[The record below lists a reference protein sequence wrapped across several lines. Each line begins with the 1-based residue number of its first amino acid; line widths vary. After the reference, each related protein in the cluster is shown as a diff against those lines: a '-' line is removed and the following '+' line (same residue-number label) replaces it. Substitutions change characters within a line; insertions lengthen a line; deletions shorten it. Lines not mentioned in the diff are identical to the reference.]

1 MNLDRETIINS
12 GRYMALGF
20 QIAGS
25 IVGGLLVGYFLDDY
39 LHTAPLFTL
48 VLTLGGLVGAM
59 RLLLWSLK
67 KTSR

>member
-1 MNLDRETIINS
+1 VNLDRDTLLAS
-12 GRYMALGF
+12 GRFLALGF

-25 IVGGLLVGYFLDDY
+25 IVAGLLVGYFLDDY
-39 LHTAPLFTL
+39 LKTPPLFTL
-48 VLTLGGLVGAM
+48 LLTIGGFIAAL

>member
-1 MNLDRETIINS
+1 MNLDRETLINS

-25 IVGGLLVGYFLDDY
+25 IVGGLLLGYFLDDY

-48 VLTLGGLVGAM
+48 LLTIGGLIGAM

-67 KTSR
+67 KSSR

>member
-1 MNLDRETIINS
+1 MNLDRETLLNS
-12 GRYMALGF
+12 GRYLALGF

-48 VLTLGGLVGAM
+48 LLTLGGLVGAM

-67 KTSR
+67 KSSR

>member
-1 MNLDRETIINS
+1 MKLDRDTLLNS

-25 IVGGLLVGYFLDDY
+25 IVGGLLLGYFLDDY
-39 LHTAPLFTL
+39 FHTPPLFTL
-48 VLTLGGLVGAM
+48 LLTIGGLIGAM

-67 KTSR
+67 KSSR

>member
-1 MNLDRETIINS
+1 MLDRNALLNS
-12 GRYMALGF
+12 GRYLALGF
-20 QIAGS
+20 QIGGS

-39 LHTAPLFTL
+39 LKTAPLFTL
-48 VLTLGGLVGAM
+48 ALTIGGLVGAL

>member
-1 MNLDRETIINS
+1 MNLDRNTLLNS

-25 IVGGLLVGYFLDDY
+25 IVGGLLLGYFLDDY
-39 LHTAPLFTL
+39 LHVAPLFTL
-48 VLTLGGLVGAM
+48 MFTLGGLVGAM

-67 KTSR
+67 KSSR

>member
-1 MNLDRETIINS
+1 MNLNRETLLNS

-39 LHTAPLFTL
+39 LHTPPLFTL
-48 VLTLGGLVGAM
+48 LLTIGGLIGAM

-67 KTSR
+67 S

>member
-1 MNLDRETIINS
+1 MNLDRDTLLTS
-12 GRYMALGF
+12 GRFLALGF

-25 IVGGLLVGYFLDDY
+25 IVAGLLVGYFLDDY
-39 LHTAPLFTL
+39 LKTAPLFTL
-48 VLTLGGLVGAM
+48 LLTIGGFIAAL

>member
-1 MNLDRETIINS
+1 VNLDRDALLTS
-12 GRYMALGF
+12 GRFLALGF

-25 IVGGLLVGYFLDDY
+25 IVGALLVGYFLDDY
-39 LHTAPLFTL
+39 LKTAPLFTL
-48 VLTLGGLVGAM
+48 VLTIGGFIGAL

>member
-1 MNLDRETIINS
+1 MNLDRDALLTS
-12 GRYMALGF
+12 GRFLALGF

-25 IVGGLLVGYFLDDY
+25 IVGALLVGYFLDDY
-39 LHTAPLFTL
+39 LKTAPLFTL
-48 VLTLGGLVGAM
+48 VLTIGGFIGAL

>member
-1 MNLDRETIINS
+1 MNLDRETLINS
-12 GRYMALGF
+12 GRYLALGF

-25 IVGGLLVGYFLDDY
+25 IVGGLLVGYFLDDH

-48 VLTLGGLVGAM
+48 LLTIGGLIGAM

-67 KTSR
+67 KSSR

>member
-1 MNLDRETIINS
+1 MKLDRDTMLTS

-20 QIAGS
+20 QIAGA

-48 VLTLGGLVGAM
+48 LLTIGGLIGAM

-67 KTSR
+67 KFSR

>member
-1 MNLDRETIINS
+1 MNLDRDALINS
-12 GRYMALGF
+12 GRYLALGF

-25 IVGGLLVGYFLDDY
+25 IVAGLLVGYFLDDY
-39 LHTAPLFTL
+39 LKTAPLFTL
-48 VLTLGGLVGAM
+48 TLTLGGLVGAL